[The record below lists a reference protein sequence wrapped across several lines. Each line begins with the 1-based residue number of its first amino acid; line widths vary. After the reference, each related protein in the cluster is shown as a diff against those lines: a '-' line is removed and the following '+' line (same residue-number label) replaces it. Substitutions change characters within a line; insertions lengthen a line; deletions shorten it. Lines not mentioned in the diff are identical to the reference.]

1 MCLTGVDYFST
12 LGYQPGIAA
21 LAAGGLAPMATL
33 ILVVV
38 TLLGALPMYRR
49 VAKESPHGD
58 GSLSMLERLLTY
70 WPSKLLVLSLL
81 GFVATGFVITI
92 TLSAADA
99 SAHLLE
105 NPFLRS
111 TLEGQQVTVT
121 LVLLLGLTA
130 VFLKGFKE
138 AIGLAVVL
146 VGIYLGLSLVVVVR
160 GAVEILGHRDL
171 ISRWTEAIS
180 IQYATPGAIIIA
192 ALIVFPRLALG
203 LSGFETGV
211 VVMPLIKGDASDTH
225 DNPAGRIRGARR
237 LLTTAA
243 IIMSTMLVGSSLVT
257 TILIPAE
264 QFKAG
269 GQANGRALAYVAHSL
284 LGDGL
289 GTAYDISTIG
299 ILWFAGASALA
310 GLLNIIPRYLPR
322 YGMAPDWARSTRV
335 LVLVFFV
342 ICSTVTLLFGANVD
356 AQAGAYATG
365 VLALMTSAAIAVF
378 LTESRRGHL
387 GGLTRIAGHR
397 AAGAHGDLRR
407 RGAGLPRRA
416 SQRTPAD
423 ADHRQQARRRL
434 GRGIP
439 QQGPRDPRRERL
451 AGPERGGLHRGRRA
465 RCIGVRRQCHRG
477 FRRGRTLSSA
487 PGAGAVDRQ
496 HPRGGADQDRAPD
509 ARAAARLLRMVR
521 ASARS
526 EHAPIPTRWRGR
538 RAAVDSRD
546 SAARRAGPHQA
557 PADPRRRLTVCRP
570 LTLDSTNTWCGNLR
584 PDVGFRTTSCS
595 SPQRRLEPK

>member
-1 MCLTGVDYFST
+1 
-12 LGYQPGIAA
+12 
-21 LAAGGLAPMATL
+21 
-33 ILVVV
+33 
-38 TLLGALPMYRR
+38 MYRR

-160 GAVEILGHRDL
+160 GAIEILGHRDL

-180 IQYATPGAIIIA
+180 LQYATPGAIIIA

-243 IIMSTMLVGSSLVT
+243 LIMSTMLVGSSLVT

-269 GQANGRALAYVAHSL
+269 GQANGRALAYVAHQL

-322 YGMAPDWARSTRV
+322 YGMAPDWARSTRP
-335 LVLVFFV
+335 LVIVFFV
-342 ICSTVTLLFGANVD
+342 ICAVVTLLFRANVD

-378 LTESRRGHL
+378 LTESRRGHKKVAAFF
-387 GGLTRIAGHR
+387 GVVSAIFVYTFVVTIIGDPEGLLIAVIFIVLIVAISVVSRASRATELRVLTVTFDDAAREFLAEAATGPQPMRIIANKLDDGSAEEYRSKAREIRVENDLPALNEAVFIEVVVPDASEFVADVTVEFVEVGPYPVLRAQGPSIANTLAAVLIKLSRMMPEPPHAYFEWSERARGQNMLRFLLAGE
-397 AAGAHGDLRR
+397 GDVPPLTHEILRR
-407 RGAGLPRRA
+407 AVPD
-416 SQRTPAD
+416 RTK
-423 ADHRQQARRRL
+423 R
-434 GRGIP
+434 P
-439 QQGPRDPRRERL
+439 QIHV
-451 AGPERGGLHRGRRA
+451 GG
-465 RCIGVRRQCHRG
+465 
-477 FRRGRTLSSA
+477 
-487 PGAGAVDRQ
+487 
-496 HPRGGADQDRAPD
+496 
-509 ARAAARLLRMVR
+509 
-521 ASARS
+521 
-526 EHAPIPTRWRGR
+526 
-538 RAAVDSRD
+538 
-546 SAARRAGPHQA
+546 
-557 PADPRRRLTVCRP
+557 
-570 LTLDSTNTWCGNLR
+570 
-584 PDVGFRTTSCS
+584 
-595 SPQRRLEPK
+595 